1 MELTLLVCASR
12 SITANYLI
20 HDIQK
25 SEPMTDLVDKILI
38 NIDKGLINNMLS
50 NDDLV
55 QIIEQCGMY
64 LNLKTI
70 SNYAKYKGIS
80 YNGAKNYRTV
90 VNIFDI
96 KFIIDND

>member
-1 MELTLLVCASR
+1 
-12 SITANYLI
+12 
-20 HDIQK
+20 
-25 SEPMTDLVDKILI
+25 MTDLADKILI
-38 NIDKGLINNMLS
+38 NIDKGLYNNMLS

-70 SNYAKYKGIS
+70 PNYAKDNNIS

-90 VNIFDI
+90 VSIFNT
-96 KFIIDND
+96 KFIIDNN